1 MALRPALLDP
11 LFAPVTALPGIGP
24 KVAVAFDRLLGESGR
39 PARVVDLLLHL
50 PNSSV
55 TRELKGSIA
64 VAPYGEPVTIAVDV
78 TAHRPPA
85 PGRKGPFRVLVEDG
99 TGDVTLVFFG
109 WPAARVASMLPIGA
123 RRFVSGTIELWEGR
137 RQMVHPARI
146 LDEKRA
152 EGASESEAIYGLTE
166 GLSSRLV
173 AKHATA
179 ALSRLPALPEWQDAA
194 WLAQTK
200 GTSFVDALAAAH
212 AGPPKSDVGQPPH
225 AEVPGEAGPRST
237 REGDASFEASLRRAP
252 QDEGRRAAQ
261 AMDAEPARP
270 HETARRRLAYD
281 EILASQLALALVR
294 ARTRTRQGRPN
305 AGDGRLVAR
314 ITSALPFPLTGAQ
327 ERALAEIRRDL
338 KADGRMLR
346 LLQGDVGAG
355 KTLVALLAM
364 ASAVEAGRQAALVAP
379 TEILARQHAER
390 IAAIA
395 EPAGLRIG
403 ILTGRDKPRERR
415 ESLAALA
422 EGRID
427 IVVGTHALMQGEV
440 VFRDLGLAVID
451 EQHRFGV
458 HQRLALGAKGE
469 AVDMLVMTAT
479 PIPRTLALSAFGDMD
494 ISVLDEKPPGRRP
507 IDTRLVST
515 ERLDEVADAVA
526 RAVGRGDLVYW
537 VCPLVQESE
546 AVDLAAAEDRAKDLA
561 AVLGEDVVGLVHGRM
576 APRDKD
582 AVMERFQ
589 RGETKVLV
597 STTVIEVGV
606 DVSAATVM
614 VIEHAERFGLAQLH
628 QLRGRV
634 GRGERPSVC
643 LLMYKGPLGE
653 TAKARLERCGGPRTA
668 SRSRRR
674 TCASAARANSSA
686 RARRAVPISASR
698 TSSATPIFSPP
709 PATTPG
715 SSSSATPTSWASA
728 DRLCASSSISSSA
741 TRVSAFSARADPRVR
756 RFQARLRRPGMT

>member
-11 LFAPVTALPGIGP
+11 IFAPVTALPGIGP
-24 KVAVAFDRLLGESGR
+24 KVAAAFDRLLGEPGR
-39 PARVVDLLLHL
+39 PARIVDLLLHL

-64 VAPYGEPVTIAVDV
+64 EAPYGEPVTIAVEV

-85 PGRKGPFRVLVEDG
+85 PGRKGPFRVLVEDE

-109 WPAARVASMLPIGA
+109 WPAARVTSMLPIGS

-173 AKHATA
+173 AKHALA
-179 ALSRLPALPEWQDAA
+179 ALARMPELPEWQDAA
-194 WLAQTK
+194 WLAKTK
-200 GTSFVDALAAAH
+200 GPTFADALAAAH
-212 AGPPKSDVGQPPH
+212 AGAPKAGADAPPDP
-225 AEVPGEAGPRST
+225 
-237 REGDASFEASLRRAP
+237 
-252 QDEGRRAAQ
+252 
-261 AMDAEPARP
+261 
-270 HETARRRLAYD
+270 ARRRLAYD

-294 ARTRTRQGRPN
+294 ARARTRQGRPN

-364 ASAVEAGRQAALVAP
+364 ASAVEVGRQAALVAP

-403 ILTGRDKPRERR
+403 VLTGRDKPRERR

-422 EGRID
+422 EGGID

-526 RAVGRGDLVYW
+526 RAIGRGDLVYW

-576 APRDKD
+576 APREKD
-582 AVMERFQ
+582 SAMERFQ

-653 TAKARLERCGGPRTA
+653 TAKARLATL
-668 SRSRRR
+668 RR
-674 TCASAARANSSA
+674 TENGFEIAEEDLRLRGEGELLGTRQAGAADFRIANLERDADLLATA
-686 RARRAVPISASR
+686 R
-698 TSSATPIFSPP
+698 
-709 PATTPG
+709 
-715 SSSSATPTSWASA
+715 
-728 DRLCASSSISSSA
+728 D
-741 TRVSAFSARADPRVR
+741 D
-756 RFQARLRRPGMT
+756 ARLVVERDPDLLGSRGQALRLLLYLFERDEGVRLLRAG

>member
-11 LFAPVTALPGIGP
+11 IFAPVSVLPGIGP
-24 KVAVAFDRLLGESGR
+24 KVAAAFDRLLGEPGR

-50 PNSSV
+50 PSSHV

-64 VAPYGEPVTIAVDV
+64 EAPYGEPVTLAVQV
-78 TAHRPPA
+78 TAHRPAP
-85 PGRKGPFRVLVEDG
+85 PGRGRAPYRVLVEDG

-109 WPAARVASMLPIGA
+109 LPERRVTAMLPLGA
-123 RRFVSGTIELWEGR
+123 RRFVSGTIELYDGR

-146 LDEKRA
+146 LDERQA
-152 EGASESEAIYGLTE
+152 ETASESEAVYGLTE

-173 AKHATA
+173 AKHAGA
-179 ALSRLPALPEWQDAA
+179 ALARLPELPEWQDPA
-194 WLAQTK
+194 WLLRSGAP
-200 GTSFVDALAAAH
+200 GFAEALRAAH
-212 AGPPKSDVGQPPH
+212 AGRREPNGDGHSQPPH
-225 AEVPGEAGPRST
+225 AEVAGVAGPRST
-237 REGDASFEASLRRAP
+237 QEGGASFEASLREAP
-252 QDEGRRAAQ
+252 QDEEVGSLGS
-261 AMDAEPARP
+261 DSSLDPAG
-270 HETARRRLAYD
+270 RRLAYD
-281 EILASQLALALVR
+281 ELLASQLALALVR

-314 ITSALPFPLTGAQ
+314 IASALPFPLTGAQ
-327 ERALAEIRRDL
+327 QRALGEIRHDL
-338 KADGRMLR
+338 KADARMLR
-346 LLQGDVGAG
+346 LLQGDVGSG

-390 IAAIA
+390 IGAMA

-403 ILTGRDKPRERR
+403 VLTGRDRPRERQA
-415 ESLAALA
+415 SLAALA
-422 EGRID
+422 EGRLD
-427 IVVGTHALMQGEV
+427 IVVGTHALLQGEV
-440 VFRDLGLAVID
+440 AFRDLGLAVID

-458 HQRLALGAKGE
+458 HQRLALGQKGE

-507 IDTRLVST
+507 IDTRLVSSD
-515 ERLDEVADAVA
+515 RLDEVADAIS
-526 RAVGRGDLVYW
+526 RAIGRGDLVYW

-546 AVDLAAAEDRAKDLA
+546 TVDLAAAEDRARELA

-576 APRDKD
+576 APREKD
-582 AVMERFQ
+582 AVMERFG
-589 RGETKVLV
+589 RGEIKVLV

-606 DVSAATVM
+606 DVAAATVM

-643 LLMYKGPLGE
+643 LLLYKGPLGE
-653 TAKARLERCGGPRTA
+653 TAKARLETL
-668 SRSRRR
+668 RR
-674 TCASAARANSSA
+674 TENGFEIAEQDLRLRGEGELLGTRQAGQASFRIANLERDADLLAAAR
-686 RARRAVPISASR
+686 
-698 TSSATPIFSPP
+698 
-709 PATTPG
+709 
-715 SSSSATPTSWASA
+715 
-728 DRLCASSSISSSA
+728 D
-741 TRVSAFSARADPRVR
+741 D
-756 RFQARLRRPGMT
+756 ARLVVERDPDLTGERGRALRILLYLFERDEGVRLLRAG